1 MLPDNWCMRL
11 LTYYSYC
18 MYISEI
24 PRHYQCSGFF
34 FLIFR
39 NHTFHLWDIET
50 ALCWLC
56 TYTRNPTISLISNH
70 SECVSLCCVTM
81 CESNFYLFICTVL
94 IVTSNWLKGC
104 DHNLSWTFWNFMLN
118 SVSSNLNF
126 IDLLTSE
133 IQRLWFFVMLT
144 S

>member
-1 MLPDNWCMRL
+1 MLPDNWCRRHFNFINVIV
-11 LTYYSYC
+11 C
-18 MYISEI
+18 ISVRYRDI
-24 PRHYQCSGFF
+24 TSVLGF

-94 IVTSNWLKGC
+94 IVDIKL
-104 DHNLSWTFWNFMLN
+104 
-118 SVSSNLNF
+118 V
-126 IDLLTSE
+126 E
-133 IQRLWFFVMLT
+133 RLWSQFELNILKFHAELCELKFKLHWPVNKWDTTLMILCYVD
-144 S
+144 

>member
-1 MLPDNWCMRL
+1 MLPDNWCRRYFNL
-11 LTYYSYC
+11 LLLLYV
-18 MYISEI
+18 
-24 PRHYQCSGFF
+24 YQWDTETLPVFWFF

-70 SECVSLCCVTM
+70 SKCVSLCCVTM

>member
-94 IVTSNWLKGC
+94 IVDIKLVERCDPQFELNILKFHAELC
-104 DHNLSWTFWNFMLN
+104 ELKFKLHWPVNKWDTTLMILCY
-118 SVSSNLNF
+118 V
-126 IDLLTSE
+126 D
-133 IQRLWFFVMLT
+133 
-144 S
+144 